1 MIEMFVESIR
11 VSMLNMQRVVVLKE
25 KNTER
30 LLLIWIGSAEADA
43 IAIEMQ
49 NVAVQRPLTHDLLKS
64 AITELGARV
73 THILINDL
81 REEGENGGIFFA
93 RIVMDQNGRQV
104 ELDARPS
111 DAIALA
117 VRVKAAIFVEETV
130 LQKAGM
136 FLNEGESVQRSEESP
151 VSEPPPPSVSETEMQ
166 RLSAFRDFINS
177 LDLDDLGS
185 GGGKSHPE
193 NK

>member
-1 MIEMFVESIR
+1 MIEVFVEGIR
-11 VSMLNMQRVVVLKE
+11 VSMMNMNRVVVLKE
-25 KNTER
+25 KNSER
-30 LLLIWIGSAEADA
+30 LLLIWIGSPEADA

-49 NVAVQRPLTHDLLKS
+49 NVAVPRPLTHDLLRNT
-64 AITELGARV
+64 ITELGARV
-73 THILINDL
+73 THILVNDL

-93 RIVMDQNGRQV
+93 RIVLEQNGKQV
-104 ELDARPS
+104 EMDARPS

-117 VRVKAAIFVEETV
+117 VRVKAPIYVEESV
-130 LQKAGM
+130 LQRAGI
-136 FLNEGESVQRSEESP
+136 FLESDTVQRQEETP
-151 VSEPPPPSVSETEMQ
+151 VGEPPPPAVTETEMQ
-166 RLSAFRDFINS
+166 RLSAFKDFINS